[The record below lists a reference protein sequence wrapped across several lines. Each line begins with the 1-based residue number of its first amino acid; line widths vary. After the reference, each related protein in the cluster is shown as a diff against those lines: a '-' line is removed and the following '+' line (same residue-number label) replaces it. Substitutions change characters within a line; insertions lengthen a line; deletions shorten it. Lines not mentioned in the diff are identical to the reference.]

1 MASRAGK
8 QDTGLG
14 HAELEM
20 PVRLHREV
28 KGERGG
34 DWSWGWSGL
43 ELPALWK
50 GCAASLL
57 LAQEENAR

>member
-14 HAELEM
+14 HAEFEM

-34 DWSWGWSGL
+34 DWSWGSKF
-43 ELPALWK
+43 AISDQH
-50 GCAASLL
+50 AF
-57 LAQEENAR
+57 